1 MKKDQLKP
9 KGSSKGTPAS
19 KPDNVAQMLSQIFE
33 KSKQLRTFYDLALQ
47 INGLLLSV
55 KNETDLFQ
63 KICDA
68 LIHIDFIRFVW
79 IGLAD
84 KTTFSIKPVANAGIE
99 EGYLSKIKVTF
110 DDTEGGKGPTGATI
124 RSGQPN
130 IVNDTQNDKK
140 YILPW
145 RDEALKRGY
154 LSSIAIPLV
163 HEKEIIGTLNVYSG
177 TKDAFNDDE
186 IKFLSGVGQN
196 ISTGINSLRAEEAL
210 DESERRFQRI
220 IEHVNDIF
228 YILDPNLEIVY
239 VSPHVESALGYT
251 VAEAL
256 NSWRNYVTDNP
267 MNLAAYEKT
276 QMALTTGEK
285 QLPYLQEFMHRDGTK
300 RLAEINESPL
310 KNYKGEVIGIVG
322 AARDMT
328 ERKKA
333 EEALKKSEE
342 KFRILS
348 EKSITGIYIIQ
359 DAKMAY
365 VNPSLASMF
374 GYSPEE
380 ITGKLSLVDLIH
392 PDDIQAVMERLQN
405 RLAGEIEHGS
415 IVYKAVKKDGATIHI
430 EVYGMLIE
438 YQGRPAVMGTLIDI
452 TESKVTEEKLLKS
465 YESLKKTLNDAIN
478 TMVKIVEMRDPYT
491 AGHQQRVADLATTI
505 ATEMKLEDTRIDQL
519 RMAAIIHDI
528 GKIFVPSDILSK
540 PGKLTDMEFRLVK
553 THSQHGYDI
562 VKGMDLPGSVAQA
575 VLQHHERLD
584 GSGYPNQLKGGDI
597 LLEAKILAIAD
608 VVEAMSSHRPFRSAL
623 GIDKAFEEIAKNKG
637 KLYDPDVVDICLTVF
652 NTHKFEFKPV

>member
-110 DDTEGGKGPTGATI
+110 DDTEGGKGPTGAAI

-251 VAEAL
+251 VAEVL

-637 KLYDPDVVDICLTVF
+637 KLYDPDVVDVCLTVF